1 MLPITRQI
9 SNYNHYGRG
18 SNNIKYIVLH
28 YTANQ
33 NGTAKNH
40 ADYIGRSD
48 VGASAHYFVDN
59 NSIYQVIED
68 DCGAWQVGDG
78 HGAYGITNT
87 NSIGIEMCC
96 MDNNC
101 QISAQTEANALEL
114 TKYLMNKYNIDIN
127 HVVRHFDVTG
137 KHCPAYF
144 MDEQAWTSFKNRLV
158 NSEEKT
164 DEKDDE
170 KPVKP
175 TTPISF
181 NPYMVRVKISNLN
194 IRKGPGTNYDRVST
208 IKPGVYTIVDEQ
220 SGIGSNKGWGKL
232 KSGVGWIS
240 LDYIT
245 KI

>member
-1 MLPITRQI
+1 M
-9 SNYNHYGRG
+9 Y
-18 SNNIKYIVLH
+18 
-28 YTANQ
+28 
-33 NGTAKNH
+33 
-40 ADYIGRSD
+40 
-48 VGASAHYFVDN
+48 
-59 NSIYQVIED
+59 
-68 DCGAWQVGDG
+68 
-78 HGAYGITNT
+78 
-87 NSIGIEMCC
+87 
-96 MDNNC
+96 
-101 QISAQTEANALEL
+101 
-114 TKYLMNKYNIDIN
+114 
-127 HVVRHFDVTG
+127 FDVTV
-137 KHCPAYF
+137 KHCHAYC
-144 MDEQAWTSFKNRLV
+144 MDEQAWINFKNRLV

-164 DEKDDE
+164 NEKDDE

-181 NPYMVRVKISNLN
+181 NPYIVRVKISNLN